1 MKPNPTVELTSNGG
15 VPTVQV
21 SPQHSRPIE
30 DAIRKM
36 TKKSVQ
42 TLLEDIRL
50 VSEQNYEI
58 VEAVRALVKKTC
70 ETTSEEVKY
79 GGILFTSG
87 VQFGGVFFY
96 KAHVTVE
103 FGSGSKITDTF
114 GFLEGA
120 GKGRRHLKLMSVAQI
135 KDKKLAKYLSLALHA
150 SKQDDS

>member
-1 MKPNPTVELTSNGG
+1 MPQNRRPT
-15 VPTVQV
+15 
-21 SPQHSRPIE
+21 E
-30 DAIRKM
+30 DTIHNM

-42 TLLEDIRL
+42 VLLEDIRL

-58 VEAVRALVKKTC
+58 VEAVRALVKKSF

-87 VQFGGVFFY
+87 VQFGGVFSY

-114 GFLEGA
+114 GFLEGT
-120 GKGRRHLKLMSVAQI
+120 GKGRRHVKLMSVAQI
-135 KDKKLAKYLSLALHA
+135 NDKKLAQYLSLALHA
-150 SKQDDS
+150 SRQDDL

>member
-1 MKPNPTVELTSNGG
+1 M
-15 VPTVQV
+15 
-21 SPQHSRPIE
+21 I
-30 DAIRKM
+30 
-36 TKKSVQ
+36 KKSVQ
-42 TLLEDIRL
+42 ALLEDIRL

-58 VEAVRALVKKTC
+58 VQAVRALVKNTL

-87 VQFGGVFFY
+87 VQFAGVFSY

-120 GKGRRHLKLMSVAQI
+120 GKRRRHIKLMSVAQI
-135 KDKKLAKYLSLALHA
+135 KDKELAQYLSLALYA
-150 SKQDDS
+150 SNHDDL

>member
-1 MKPNPTVELTSNGG
+1 MPQNRRPT
-15 VPTVQV
+15 
-21 SPQHSRPIE
+21 E
-30 DAIRKM
+30 DTIHNM

-42 TLLEDIRL
+42 ALLEDIRL

-58 VEAVRALVKKTC
+58 VEAVRALVKKSF

-87 VQFGGVFFY
+87 VQFGGVFSY

-114 GFLEGA
+114 GFLEGT
-120 GKGRRHLKLMSVAQI
+120 GKGRRHVKLMSVAQI
-135 KDKKLAKYLSLALHA
+135 NDKKLAQYLSLALHA
-150 SKQDDS
+150 SRQDDL

>member
-1 MKPNPTVELTSNGG
+1 
-15 VPTVQV
+15 
-21 SPQHSRPIE
+21 
-30 DAIRKM
+30 M
-36 TKKSVQ
+36 TTESVQ
-42 TLLEDIRL
+42 ALLEDIRL

-58 VEAVRALVKKTC
+58 VEAVRALVKETF

-87 VQFGGVFFY
+87 VQFGGVFAY

-120 GKGRRHLKLMSVAQI
+120 GKGRRHVKLMSVAQI
-135 KDKKLAKYLSLALHA
+135 EDKKLAQYLSLALQA
-150 SKQDDS
+150 SKQHDS

>member
-1 MKPNPTVELTSNGG
+1 MQPRKRLNPSLSSNVG
-15 VPTVQV
+15 
-21 SPQHSRPIE
+21 PQNSRPTE
-30 DAIRKM
+30 DTIHKM
-36 TKKSVQ
+36 TRKSVQ
-42 TLLEDIRL
+42 ALLEDIRL

-58 VEAVRALVKKTC
+58 VEAVRALVKETF

-79 GGILFTSG
+79 SGILFTSG
-87 VQFGGVFFY
+87 VQFGGVFSY

-120 GKGRRHLKLMSVAQI
+120 GKGRRHVKLMSVAQI
-135 KDKKLAKYLSLALHA
+135 KDKKLAQYLSLALQA

>member
-1 MKPNPTVELTSNGG
+1 MVELTSNGG
-15 VPTVQV
+15 VSTVQV
-21 SPQHSRPIE
+21 IPQHSRPTE
-30 DAIRKM
+30 DTIRKM

-42 TLLEDIRL
+42 TLLQEIRL

-58 VEAVRALVKKTC
+58 VEAVRALVKKTF
-70 ETTSEEVKY
+70 ETTSEDVKY

-87 VQFGGVFFY
+87 VQFAGVFSY

-120 GKGRRHLKLMSVAQI
+120 GKGGRHLKLMSVAQI
-135 KDKKLAKYLSLALHA
+135 KDKQLAQYLSLALHA